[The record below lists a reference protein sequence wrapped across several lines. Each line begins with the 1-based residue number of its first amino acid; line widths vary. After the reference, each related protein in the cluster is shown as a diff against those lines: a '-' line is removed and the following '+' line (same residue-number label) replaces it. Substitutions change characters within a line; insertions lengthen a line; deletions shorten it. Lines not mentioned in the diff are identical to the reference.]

1 MSIIELLSSSQ
12 GSKSSDANIAL
23 AKEIASTGN
32 REAVSELVGL
42 LKHSDRN
49 IQSDS
54 IKTLYEI
61 GYRKPELIA
70 DYYSGFLD
78 LLNNKNNRL
87 VWGSMIALATMV
99 HLRHKELFHSL
110 ELIMETMH
118 KGSVITIDCGV
129 EILAK
134 LNGFDL
140 YHNTTD
146 PLLMEQLFNCP
157 IKQLPTYAG
166 KALEYLGHHNNEGYR
181 NIITNRLAE
190 CEKESQRKRL
200 GRLLQSIDQKGLL

>member
-1 MSIIELLSSSQ
+1 MTIIELLASSQ
-12 GSKSSDANIAL
+12 GSRNSDANIAL

-32 REAVSELVGL
+32 REAVAELVSL
-42 LKHSDRN
+42 LKHTNRN

-54 IKTLYEI
+54 IKALYET
-61 GYRKPELIA
+61 GYRNPELIA
-70 DYYSGFLD
+70 DYYADFLD

-87 VWGSMIALATMV
+87 VWGSMVALTTIV
-99 HLRHKELFHSL
+99 HIRHKELFGSL
-110 ELIMETMH
+110 GLIMDTIN

-134 LNGFDL
+134 LNGFDA

-146 PLLMEQLFNCP
+146 PLLMEQLSRCP

-166 KALEYLGHHNNEGYR
+166 KAIEFLGNHNDEGYGH
-181 NIITNRLAE
+181 IIANRLDE

-200 GRLLQSIDQKGLL
+200 ERLLKSIS